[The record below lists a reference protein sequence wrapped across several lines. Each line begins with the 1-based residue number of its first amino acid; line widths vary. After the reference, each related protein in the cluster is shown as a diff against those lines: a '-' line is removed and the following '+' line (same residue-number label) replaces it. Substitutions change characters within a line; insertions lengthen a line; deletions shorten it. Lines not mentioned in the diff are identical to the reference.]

1 MASNCKGKKPGTREI
16 RLSPGETIDGTRP
29 KIALGKCNKRQA
41 DTVRV
46 HIENLV
52 SARQLQTSIVQET
65 VDWVADLDG
74 SLRSRL
80 EALRLIEPRKGV
92 GIPTISEWVG
102 RYIAG
107 RTDVRPNTMLNYKKT
122 AKDLVSFFGT
132 NRRLDTITQ
141 GDADAFAIQLKGRLA
156 QGTAN
161 RRIGRAKQFL
171 RAAVKHKLIGENPFA
186 ELKSGDSTNPEK
198 FYFVTR
204 EEIDAILDNCP
215 DMQWRLIFTLARY
228 VGLRCPSELLLLRW
242 SDVNWEKMRLT
253 IRSPKTE
260 HQGKASRV
268 CPIFPE
274 VAPVLWEAYEQAQPG
289 ETYLV
294 TSYRDSKQNLRTH
307 ATRIIRRAGLNV
319 WPKLFVNMRS
329 SRETE
334 LVEEYPVHVVTAW
347 IGNSP
352 EIARKHYLQTTEEHF
367 QRAINT
373 PSENPCP
380 RGDRKGDTKR
390 DRQRLNDFAR
400 KRHPGQ
406 VENIS
411 DDSVKNWQRKS
422 PNVLQ
427 RQGLRMPGTG
437 VEPARGINPTRPS
450 KYIDKK

>member
-16 RLSPGETIDGTRP
+16 RLSPGETTNGTRP
-29 KIALGKCNKRQA
+29 KVVLGKCTKRQA

-74 SLRSRL
+74 PLRSRL
-80 EALRLIEPRKGV
+80 EALNLIEPRKGV
-92 GIPTISEWVG
+92 GVPTISEWTE
-102 RYIAG
+102 RYIAS

-122 AKDLVSFFGT
+122 AKDLVSFFGA
-132 NRRLDTITQ
+132 NRRLDAITP
-141 GDADAFAIQLKGRLA
+141 GDADSFAIDLKGRLA

-161 RRIGRAKQFL
+161 RRIGRVKQFV

-204 EEIDAILDNCP
+204 EEIDAILDACP
-215 DMQWRLIFTLARY
+215 DVQWRLIFTLARY

-242 SDVNWEKMRLT
+242 ADVDWEKMRLT
-253 IRSPKTE
+253 IQSPKTAY
-260 HQGKASRV
+260 QGKASRP

-274 VAPVLWEAYEQAQPG
+274 VAQILWEAYEQAQPG
-289 ETYLV
+289 EKYLI
-294 TSYRDSKQNLRTH
+294 TRYRDSGQNLRTH
-307 ATRIIRRAGLNV
+307 AARIIRRAGLNV

-367 QRAINT
+367 QRAIT
-373 PSENPCP
+373 MPSENLCP
-380 RGDRKGDTKR
+380 QGDRKGDTKR
-390 DRQRLNDFAR
+390 DRQRMNSFDS
-400 KRHPGQ
+400 KRHPGRM
-406 VENIS
+406 ESIS
-411 DDSVKNWQRKS
+411 GKLVKGWQKKS
-422 PNVLQ
+422 PNVSQ
-427 RQGLRMPGTG
+427 RQGLCMPGTG
-437 VEPARGINPTRPS
+437 VEPALGINQTRPS
-450 KYIDKK
+450 T